1 MTPANFHEV
10 RFPTAISRGAS
21 GGPTRRTDVVVLGS
35 GHEERN
41 ARWADSRRSYN
52 AGYGVRTMDDL
63 HAVIA
68 FFEERRGQLYGFRW
82 KDMTDFRSVS
92 PGLATS
98 AMDQIIGVGDGAVS
112 TFKLV
117 TTYGGAHAPY
127 VRQIS
132 KPVAGTVAIAVDGVP
147 LTEGSDFTLDPV
159 SGSVAFSAN
168 VIPGAGAVVTA
179 GYEFDTPVRFA
190 TDRLEINFD
199 CVTHGAIPAIPV
211 TEILI

>member
-1 MTPANFHEV
+1 MNTASFHEV

-98 AMDQIIGVGDGAVS
+98 AMDQVIGVGDGTIGS
-112 TFKLV
+112 FKLIK
-117 TTYGGAHAPY
+117 TYGGAHAPY
-127 VRQIS
+127 VRTIS
-132 KPVAGTVAIAVDGVP
+132 KPVQGTVKVAVDGVEM
-147 LTEGSDFTLDPV
+147 TEAADFTVDPSDGV
-159 SGSVAFSAN
+159 VRFSSAST
-168 VIPGAGAVVTA
+168 PGVEAVVTA

-199 CVTHGAIPAIPV
+199 CVSHGAIPTIPV
-211 TEILI
+211 TEILV